1 MHWLTQCDHFKLPY
15 SCKNRFSYSL
25 NQNTNAHRNLG
36 WPTLEEEIVVFMAP
50 SAAAAWQILCW
61 VPVTNQSETSKPR
74 VPEVSPCDK
83 ITLVV
88 EEFAAGEEEEETEW
102 SRREQAKR
110 KGRSLARGRELDKLV
125 LVLWVRVNPNR
136 APLSNNGR
144 TVTKPVI
151 ESLSLSLPAII
162 HTRRRHYKLH
172 SKNLITTPSSTPKTT
187 HHHSWWH
194 WELQEFQKKRT

>member
-1 MHWLTQCDHFKLPY
+1 
-15 SCKNRFSYSL
+15 
-25 NQNTNAHRNLG
+25 
-36 WPTLEEEIVVFMAP
+36 MAP

-102 SRREQAKR
+102 RRREQAKL
-110 KGRSLARGRELDKLV
+110 KGKSLARGRELGKLV

-144 TVTKPVI
+144 AVTKPVI
-151 ESLSLSLPAII
+151 ESLSLSLSLQIY
-162 HTRRRHYKLH
+162 TLEEG
-172 SKNLITTPSSTPKTT
+172 TTNYIQRN
-187 HHHSWWH
+187 W
-194 WELQEFQKKRT
+194 